1 MAFQGMVQVLCFFV
15 LSWDPTPRLGRLRH
29 LPLQKNRQKT
39 AEAQIIRA
47 LIIGI
52 GFWGPFYYNCN
63 KEPPKSYR
71 QLFIEAPIIFCLAAA
86 GPALSPAKAQGTK
99 ATRAKSR
106 RAHLIFS

>member
-1 MAFQGMVQVLCFFV
+1 MLDTVSFKVFGEWRFRACCRFCVFFV
-15 LSWDPTPRLGRLRH
+15 LSWDPTPRLCRLRH

-71 QLFIEAPIIFCLAAA
+71 QLFIEAPIIRDPQNLDSSVPAYNTSFRLAA
-86 GPALSPAKAQGTK
+86 
-99 ATRAKSR
+99 
-106 RAHLIFS
+106 